1 MKKII
6 ITLFSVLP
14 FMALSQD
21 MSKAMVDSGKLSLGF
36 SYGSVYDIFY
46 PKYDIDPNSPDVSS
60 VKQKDASYSYLASLN
75 YEVSPSLSI
84 GANWGR
90 GSIFGANNVVEYTGE
105 YSQYNLSTKLNLF
118 KLNDKITPYGRFGFG
133 IISYNSTLYI
143 GASDNGNVLNERK
156 ADALKSNIA
165 LGVEYT
171 IDSHWAINFDASY
184 DRVADNGFDADNWNL
199 GTGSDVFLHTSIGIN
214 YTIGNVPE
222 SNDDV
227 RFKKMKQTLTATNT
241 ECKEDYNK
249 MKSMLDQVEQRISEL
264 ELQKTNLESKDFK
277 VVNTITEYLRSR
289 LFFKADSD
297 VIDLTA
303 IPSLDDLISY
313 MKKYPSWTALI
324 VGYSDSDA
332 SDAHNNKLSRK
343 RAEAVMSYFKTNGM
357 QSSRL
362 SMDYKGESAPFVPNN
377 SENNKQLNRRV
388 EIIITQ

>member
-1 MKKII
+1 
-6 ITLFSVLP
+6 
-14 FMALSQD
+14 
-21 MSKAMVDSGKLSLGF
+21 
-36 SYGSVYDIFY
+36 
-46 PKYDIDPNSPDVSS
+46 
-60 VKQKDASYSYLASLN
+60 
-75 YEVSPSLSI
+75 
-84 GANWGR
+84 
-90 GSIFGANNVVEYTGE
+90 
-105 YSQYNLSTKLNLF
+105 
-118 KLNDKITPYGRFGFG
+118 
-133 IISYNSTLYI
+133 LYV
-143 GASDNGNVLNERK
+143 GASDNGYVLNERK

-165 LGVEYT
+165 LGLEYT

-264 ELQKTNLESKDFK
+264 ELQKTNLENKDFK
-277 VVNTITEYLRSR
+277 VVNTITDNLRSR

-297 VIDLTA
+297 AIDLTA
-303 IPSLDDLISY
+303 LPSLDDLISY

>member
-14 FMALSQD
+14 FLALSQN

-90 GSIFGANNVVEYTGE
+90 GSIFGANDVVEYTGE

-171 IDSHWAINFDASY
+171 IDSHWALNFDASY

-199 GTGSDVFLHTSIGIN
+199 GTGSDVFLHTTIGIN

-227 RFKKMKQTLTATNT
+227 RFEKMKKTLTAANT

-264 ELQKTNLESKDFK
+264 ELQKTTLENKDFK
-277 VVNTITEYLRSR
+277 AVNTITENLRSR
-289 LFFKADSD
+289 LFFKANSD
-297 VIDLTA
+297 AIDLTA
-303 IPSLDDLISY
+303 LPSLDDLISY
-313 MKKYPSWTALI
+313 MKKYPSWTALL

-343 RAEAVMSYFKTNGM
+343 RAEAVMNYLKTNGI

-388 EIIITQ
+388 EIIITK

>member
-14 FMALSQD
+14 FMALSQN

>member
-14 FMALSQD
+14 FMALSQN

-143 GASDNGNVLNERK
+143 GASDNGYVLNERK